1 MLWFLG
7 RFLHVLRDSFFG
19 TASGNIHATAFASAS
34 GKVHVMGSLRAIVVV
49 LWAAAA
55 EDLKEELPTV
65 FARALAMT
73 SAWSSNRSSVGI

>member
-1 MLWFLG
+1 MPAF
-7 RFLHVLRDSFFG
+7 VN
-19 TASGNIHATAFASAS
+19 ASVNI
-34 GKVHVMGSLRAIVVV
+34 HVMGSLRAIVVV